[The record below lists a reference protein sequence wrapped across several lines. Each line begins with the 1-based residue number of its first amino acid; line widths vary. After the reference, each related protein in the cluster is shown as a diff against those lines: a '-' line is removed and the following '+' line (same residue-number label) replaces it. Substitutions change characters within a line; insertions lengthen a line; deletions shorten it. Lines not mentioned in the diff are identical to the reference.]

1 MTMAA
6 YIYEAMPDHIPFDN
20 PVEIG
25 MKKIQG
31 GWLKDFVNRISTVSC
46 SDTNQESEDGTH
58 ERSVENDLDY
68 ELHFVD

>member
-1 MTMAA
+1 
-6 YIYEAMPDHIPFDN
+6 
-20 PVEIG
+20 

-58 ERSVENDLDY
+58 ERSVENNDLDY